1 VPANTELS
9 PVEPEAVLQP
19 RKDGVSRLSYK
30 PNAIVHESGFVVGQH
45 VDPSNERAAIE
56 PMLDQHEKVF
66 GQLPLTLLLD
76 AGFASNSLF
85 ELLARAEIDVLCPT
99 GRASGEDDWE
109 RRQRR
114 DNGFR
119 KQAFRYI
126 AERDIYLCPVGRE
139 VVFSHWSADS
149 HGRRYA
155 RYRGTGCKDC
165 PVREQCTADR
175 DGRTLKRYVGEEL
188 KELMALVLT
197 QPSARAK
204 YRRRAA
210 IVEPFFAELRERQ
223 GLKRFHRRGLNS
235 ARVEFALHCIAFN
248 LKKAVAH
255 LLVFI
260 SRRLYWSLQSTGTL
274 QVVASLSY

>member
-1 VPANTELS
+1 
-9 PVEPEAVLQP
+9 
-19 RKDGVSRLSYK
+19 
-30 PNAIVHESGFVVGQH
+30 
-45 VDPSNERAAIE
+45 
-56 PMLDQHEKVF
+56 M
-66 GQLPLTLLLD
+66 
-76 AGFASNSLF
+76 
-85 ELLARAEIDVLCPT
+85 
-99 GRASGEDDWE
+99 
-109 RRQRR
+109 
-114 DNGFR
+114 
-119 KQAFRYI
+119 
-126 AERDIYLCPVGRE
+126 
-139 VVFSHWSADS
+139 
-149 HGRRYA
+149 
-155 RYRGTGCKDC
+155 
-165 PVREQCTADR
+165 REQCTADR